1 MERNR
6 RHSLSLETYRLN
18 SNKYCLFHIF
28 LTKFT
33 KDHFKIHWTNLYT
46 SYNSLSFTTNTKYWV
61 PLTRPLRLR
70 LVVKTPLNFDN
81 YCEIFVGVLAF
92 KCLTL
97 NPYRPC
103 PSFVPGPRSKVIR
116 VWSNDWLIEGKCD
129 TTLSSMTLS
138 ILTFVRSASIL

>member
-1 MERNR
+1 MERSR

-18 SNKYCLFHIF
+18 SNTCVHIF

-61 PLTRPLRLR
+61 PLTRPLRLC

-81 YCEIFVGVLAF
+81 YCEIFVRVSAF
-92 KCLTL
+92 KCLTII
-97 NPYRPC
+97 PYRPC
-103 PSFVPGPRSKVIR
+103 PSFVPGPRTKVIR

-138 ILTFVRSASIL
+138 ILVFVMAASIL